1 MSLIKSIFTGLVM
14 ATAVVTTAQAD
25 VTIKGNNK
33 QTVNVQGAVANSV
46 VGAASKAKQSLA
58 SNVGNVTVKGNNT
71 QTIAVQGA
79 VANSVVG
86 AASTAEQHL
95 GSNVGN

>member
-14 ATAVVTTAQAD
+14 TAAVVTTAQAD

>member
-1 MSLIKSIFTGLVM
+1 MTGKRIASASILASMLIIGFAHANIV
-14 ATAVVTTAQAD
+14 
-25 VTIKGNNK
+25 IKGNNK

-58 SNVGNVTVKGNNT
+58 SNVGEVSLKGTNT
-71 QTIAVQGA
+71 QTVTVQGA

-95 GSNVGN
+95 STNASN